1 MEISKNDNNFASPDQ
16 KENIGNNIIQPIF
29 LGGFVELPDISNKL
43 KGLGTQYDAK
53 IN

>member
-1 MEISKNDNNFASPDQ
+1 MGILNSDGNFTSHDQ
-16 KENIGNNIIQPIF
+16 KENLGNTIIQPIF
-29 LGGFVELPDISNKL
+29 LGGFIELPDLSNKL